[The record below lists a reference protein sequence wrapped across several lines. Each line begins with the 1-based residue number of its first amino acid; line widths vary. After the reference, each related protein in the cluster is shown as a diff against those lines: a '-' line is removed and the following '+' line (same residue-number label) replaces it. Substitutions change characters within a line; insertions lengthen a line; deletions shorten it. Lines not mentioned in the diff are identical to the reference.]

1 MHHKEPEQFVLMW
14 TCGAVLLLGAYYA
27 TSMPPQ
33 NLGHNLAC
41 FLVYVWAR
49 TFEGHDV
56 NFMDMFTIR
65 SCHGVSHTRPP
76 PTPTKGFNPISTR
89 ASPSPLCLRVLCTC
103 TPPCSLP

>member
-1 MHHKEPEQFVLMW
+1 MW

-65 SCHGVSHTRPP
+65 SCGASRPRQS
-76 PTPTKGFNPISTR
+76 PTHANKRFRSNVHAR
-89 ASPSPLCLRVLCTC
+89 HARPSPFVRSVYIHALLTVVQTL
-103 TPPCSLP
+103 L